1 MTADV
6 AIVGGGPAGAVT
18 AALLARAG
26 HEVVLFER
34 APAWRWRACGVFTSP
49 ATISG
54 NAAIARTPTSVYFA
68 ANTSWWSPCAS
79 LDNAGRPSRIAR
91 ATRVR

>member
-49 ATISG
+49 ATITALRRIG
-54 NAAIARTPTSVYFA
+54 IAEADLARVARPIPATS
-68 ANTSWWSPCAS
+68 
-79 LDNAGRPSRIAR
+79 D
-91 ATRVR
+91 